1 MPTMIMDF
9 FKGVAAPFQALPLL
23 FKPRIRTY
31 AFLPLCLTI
40 FVLTSGAYFLSSTI
54 DATLSSMAP
63 NWSGWINSMISWALS
78 ALISMWASLFL
89 LGLINILSC
98 PFNSLL
104 SSKVLIYLS
113 GPSEQAYKQ
122 TPIFV
127 EIHES
132 FGALA
137 AEVKKVVYYVK
148 FASIILLLSIIPG
161 VNVFGPLLWVIFGA
175 WMLTIEYL
183 DYPLSNEQIVFPES
197 LKTMA
202 CQKATCLGF
211 GLSITLIA
219 LIPIVN
225 WLTVAIGVVGATVLY
240 RNNFSTHELS

>member
-1 MPTMIMDF
+1 MRSVIMNF
-9 FKGVAAPFQALPLL
+9 LAGIAAPFQALPLL
-23 FKPRIRTY
+23 FKPRIRPYTL
-31 AFLPLCLTI
+31 LPLCLTI
-40 FVLTSGAYFLSSTI
+40 FILLSGAYFISSTI

-63 NWSGWINSMISWALS
+63 NWFSWINSLISWALS
-78 ALISMWASLFL
+78 ALISMWASIFL

-104 SSKVLIYLS
+104 SLKVLTYLS
-113 GPSEQAYKQ
+113 GSPEQINKQ
-122 TPIFV
+122 TPILA

-137 AEVKKVVYYVK
+137 AEVKKIVYYAK
-148 FASIILLLSIIPG
+148 FASIILILSIIPG
-161 VNVFGPLLWVIFGA
+161 VNVFSPLLWVIFGA

-183 DYPLSNEQIVFPES
+183 DYPLSNEQVIFPES

-202 CQKATCLGF
+202 RQKATCLGF
-211 GLSITLIA
+211 GLSITFIA

-225 WLTVAIGVVGATVLY
+225 WLTVAIGVVGATVIY
-240 RNNFSTHELS
+240 RNNFNTDELS